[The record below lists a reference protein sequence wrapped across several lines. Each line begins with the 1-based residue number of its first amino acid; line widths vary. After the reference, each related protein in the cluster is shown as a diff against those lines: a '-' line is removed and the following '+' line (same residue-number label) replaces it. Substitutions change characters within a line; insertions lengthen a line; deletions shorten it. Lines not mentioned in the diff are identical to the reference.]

1 MADLDLEKYDI
12 KILNALKLTADHVV
26 FLGVDISGLPVNG
39 IYEALQKIGKNAGD
53 AFAPARII
61 VHDKNYAIRVRD
73 VRKVFENLDEDH
85 VFLDEDE

>member
-1 MADLDLEKYDI
+1 MTDINLEECNLKMLDT
-12 KILNALKLTADHVV
+12 LKLTPDHVV

-39 IYEALQKIGKNAGD
+39 IYEALQKIGKNAED

-61 VHDKNYAIRVRD
+61 VHDKNYVIRVKD
-73 VRKVFENLDEDH
+73 VRKVFDHQDEDH